1 MVITEIGGTTGD
13 IESQPFLEA
22 IRQVALEMGRE
33 NALFIHVT
41 LVPFLRGSDEH
52 KSKPTQHSVK
62 ELQGMGINPDII
74 VLRCDEPLEEDIFR
88 KISMFCN
95 VKPDCVIENMTL
107 PMLYEAP
114 LMLEKSRF
122 SHVVC
127 RELNI
132 SAPPAE
138 MADWRDMVERIKS
151 RSRQVT
157 IAVVGKYVRLHDAY
171 LSVAEALRHAGY
183 ETSAHVDIRWVDSET
198 VTDDNSADIFSG
210 VSGILVPGGFGNR
223 GIEGKISAAKY
234 AREKNVP
241 YFGICLGMQVAVIE
255 FARSLCGIADANSG
269 EFDSGTAHK
278 VIDFMPDQNETI
290 AKGGTMR
297 LGAYPCKITPETIM
311 SRCYGKELI
320 SERHRHR
327 YEFSN
332 DYRQLMQEQGLIIGG
347 TSPDGRIVETVE
359 LPQHPFYV
367 GVQFHPEFKSR
378 PNRAHPLFLGFVK
391 SALDKSES

>member
-1 MVITEIGGTTGD
+1 
-13 IESQPFLEA
+13 
-22 IRQVALEMGRE
+22 
-33 NALFIHVT
+33 
-41 LVPFLRGSDEH
+41 
-52 KSKPTQHSVK
+52 
-62 ELQGMGINPDII
+62 
-74 VLRCDEPLEEDIFR
+74 
-88 KISMFCN
+88 
-95 VKPDCVIENMTL
+95 
-107 PMLYEAP
+107 
-114 LMLEKSRF
+114 
-122 SHVVC
+122 
-127 RELNI
+127 
-132 SAPPAE
+132 

-278 VIDFMPDQNETI
+278 VIDFMPNQNETI

-391 SALDKSES
+391 SALDKSEN